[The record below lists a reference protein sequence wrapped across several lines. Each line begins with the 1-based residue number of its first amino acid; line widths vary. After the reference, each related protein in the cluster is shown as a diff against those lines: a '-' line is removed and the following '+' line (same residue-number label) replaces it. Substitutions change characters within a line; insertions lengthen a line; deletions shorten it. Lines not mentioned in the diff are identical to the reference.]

1 MEKPTVKVG
10 IVGSRSITSSEYVF
24 SVLDFYLSR
33 LLEEK
38 EVVVVSG
45 GAVGID
51 SLGAQWAGLRNLKTE
66 IYLPDYKQYGKS
78 ATFIRNQQIIDNS
91 DYLIAITTGS
101 NGTADSIKRAVK
113 KNIPIK
119 IIKYDIQQ

>member
-24 SVLDFYLSR
+24 SVLDFYLAR
-33 LLEEK
+33 LLEEN
-38 EVVVVSG
+38 EVVIVSG

-51 SLGAQWAGLRNLKTE
+51 SLGAQWAELRKLKTE

-78 ATFIRNQQIIDNS
+78 ATFLRNQQIIDNS

-101 NGTADSIKRAVK
+101 NGTADSTKRAVK

-119 IIKYDIQQ
+119 IIKYEK

>member
-10 IVGSRSITSSEYVF
+10 IVGSRSITFSEYVF

-33 LLEEK
+33 LLEEN
-38 EVVVVSG
+38 EVVIVSG
-45 GAVGID
+45 GAIGID
-51 SLGAQWAGLRNLKTE
+51 RLGAQWAELRKLKTE

-78 ATFIRNQQIIDNS
+78 ATFLRNQQIIDNS

-119 IIKYDIQQ
+119 IIKYEK

>member
-1 MEKPTVKVG
+1 MKKPTVKVG
-10 IVGSRSITSSEYVF
+10 IVGSRSITFSEYVF

-33 LLEEK
+33 LLEEN
-38 EVVVVSG
+38 EVVIVSG

-51 SLGAQWAGLRNLKTE
+51 SLGAQWAELRKLKTE
-66 IYLPDYKQYGKS
+66 IYLPDWQTHGKK
-78 ATFIRNQQIIDNS
+78 AGFLRNQQIIDNS

-119 IIKYDIQQ
+119 IVQYEKV

>member
-1 MEKPTVKVG
+1 MEKPTVKIG

-33 LLEEK
+33 LLEEN
-38 EVVVVSG
+38 EVVIVSG
-45 GAVGID
+45 SAIGID
-51 SLGAQWAGLRNLKTE
+51 SLGAQWAELRKLKTE

-119 IIKYDIQQ
+119 IIKYEK

>member
-1 MEKPTVKVG
+1 MEKPTVKIG

-24 SVLDFYLSR
+24 SVLDLSR
-33 LLEEK
+33 LLEEN

-51 SLGAQWAGLRNLKTE
+51 SLGAQWAELRKLKTE

-119 IIKYDIQQ
+119 IVQYEKV

>member
-1 MEKPTVKVG
+1 MKPIVKVG
-10 IVGSRSITSSEYVF
+10 IVGSRSIDSKEYVF
-24 SVLDFYLSR
+24 SVLDFYLAR
-33 LLEEK
+33 LLEEN
-38 EVVVVSG
+38 EVVVISG
-45 GAVGID
+45 GVIGID
-51 SLGAQWAGLRNLKTE
+51 SLGAQWAELKGLKTE

-119 IIKYDIQQ
+119 IIQYEKI

>member
-24 SVLDFYLSR
+24 SVLNFYLSR
-33 LLEEK
+33 LLEEN

-45 GAVGID
+45 GAVGVD
-51 SLGAQWAGLRNLKTE
+51 KLAEDFAEERKLKTE

-113 KNIPIK
+113 KSIPIK
-119 IIKYDIQQ
+119 IIKYEKI

>member
-10 IVGSRSITSSEYVF
+10 IVGSRSIDSEEYVF
-24 SVLDFYLSR
+24 SVLDFYLAR
-33 LLEEK
+33 VLEEN
-38 EVVVVSG
+38 EVVIVSG
-45 GAVGID
+45 GAIGID
-51 SLGAQWAGLRNLKTE
+51 RLGAQWAEQRKLKTE
-66 IYLPDYKQYGKS
+66 IFLPDYKQHGKS
-78 ATFIRNQQIIDNS
+78 ATFIRNQQIVDNS

>member
-10 IVGSRSITSSEYVF
+10 IVGSRSITFSEYVF

-33 LLEEK
+33 LLEEN
-38 EVVVVSG
+38 EVVIVSG

-51 SLGAQWAGLRNLKTE
+51 SLGAQWAELRKLKTE
-66 IYLPDYKQYGKS
+66 IYLPDWQTHGKK
-78 ATFIRNQQIIDNS
+78 AGFLRNQQIIDNS

-119 IIKYDIQQ
+119 IIKYEKI

>member
-1 MEKPTVKVG
+1 MAVVKVG
-10 IVGSRSITSSEYVF
+10 IVGSRSITNKEYVF
-24 SVLDFYLSR
+24 SVLNFYLAR

-51 SLGAQWAGLRNLKTE
+51 SLGAQWAELRKLKTE
-66 IYLPDYKQYGKS
+66 IYLPDWQTHGKK
-78 ATFIRNQQIIDNS
+78 AGFLRNQTIVDNS

-101 NGTADSIKRAVK
+101 NGTADSIKRAQK
-113 KNIPIK
+113 KGIPIK
-119 IIKYDIQQ
+119 IIKYERE